1 MRTSRGLRRSI
12 YTVLAIAGALVCL
25 TASAQQELMIFKG
38 DKPADAGLVLSGWG
52 SGDIRE
58 SGEAVYIGSTSLQ
71 VVTQSFYQ
79 GGRIALQ
86 QPISLGAF
94 VSDPAAYLVFQ
105 VRLPRGTGS
114 LYTGGYG
121 RGYGMPGVP
130 GMPGM
135 PGMGT
140 PEMGGLAG
148 ARGGRLGGA
157 ATGAGRATGRTG
169 GMLGGMTGP
178 PMGGAGIGAPPG
190 AGGVPGAPATG
201 TGRRTGGVTGGYPGM
216 PGYGY
221 GGYRGGYTAPTMT
234 TRVMKQMRVVVV
246 TTDGKQYEAVAPF
259 EPPITDQEG
268 WFPIG
273 VALGAFK
280 GLSPDAKIKEIRVF
294 GDAYGVFY
302 VGEIRVAT
310 DPTPI
315 TGDAG
320 EEQIVAANDLVRLEA
335 RASAGITPLKY
346 SWDFDASDGIQE
358 DAVGRVVTTRYRKPG
373 EYIVTLTV
381 TDIYGLKKPFV
392 ATTKIT
398 VNE

>member
-1 MRTSRGLRRSI
+1 MRTSRRWQESI
-12 YTVLAIAGALVCL
+12 RMVLAVVGVMVCL
-25 TASAQQELMIFKG
+25 TASAQQEIVLFKG

-52 SGDIRE
+52 SGDVRE

-86 QPISLGAF
+86 QPVSLGSF
-94 VSDPAAYLVFQ
+94 VDNPAAYLIFQ

-121 RGYGMPGVP
+121 RGYGMPG
-130 GMPGM
+130 MPGI
-135 PGMGT
+135 PGGMGA

-148 ARGGRLGGA
+148 ARGGRVGGA
-157 ATGAGRATGRTG
+157 AAGAGRAAGRTG
-169 GMLGGMTGP
+169 GMLGGITGP
-178 PMGGAGIGAPPG
+178 PTGGPGMGAPPG
-190 AGGVPGAPATG
+190 VGGVPGAPSTG
-201 TGRRTGGVTGGYPGM
+201 TGRRAGGTAGGYPGV

-221 GGYRGGYTAPTMT
+221 GGYRGGYTAPTVT
-234 TRVMKQMRVVVV
+234 TRVMKQMRVVIV

-259 EPPITDQEG
+259 EPPLTDQEG

-273 VALGAFK
+273 IALGAFK
-280 GLSPDAKIKEIRVF
+280 GLPPDAKVKEIRVF

-358 DAVGRVVTTRYRKPG
+358 DAVGKVVTTRYRKPG

-392 ATTKIT
+392 ATTKVT

>member
-1 MRTSRGLRRSI
+1 MRTW
-12 YTVLAIAGALVCL
+12 TVWQTRFLAALAAACL
-25 TASAQQELMIFKG
+25 VASLKASAQQELVIFKG
-38 DKPADAGLVLSGWG
+38 DKPSDTGLILSGWG

-86 QPISLGAF
+86 QPISLGNF
-94 VSDPAAYLVFQ
+94 VSDAHAYLVFQ
-105 VRLPRGTGS
+105 VRLPGGTGS
-114 LYTGGYG
+114 LYTAGYG
-121 RGYGMPGVP
+121 RGVGMGLPPGMGVP
-130 GMPGM
+130 GMPS
-135 PGMGT
+135 T
-140 PEMGGLAG
+140 
-148 ARGGRLGGA
+148 GRLGGA
-157 ATGAGRATGRTG
+157 PTGAGRAAGRAG
-169 GMLGGMTGP
+169 GMRGGMGGP
-178 PMGGAGIGAPPG
+178 PVDPGVGAPPSM
-190 AGGVPGAPATG
+190 GGVPGAPGVG
-201 TGRRTGGVTGGYPGM
+201 TGRRTGGVAGGVPGI
-216 PGYGY
+216 PGY

-246 TTDGKQYEAVAPF
+246 TDDGKQYEAVAPF

-273 VALGAFK
+273 IALGAFK

-358 DAVGRVVTTRYRKPG
+358 DAIGKVVTTRYRKAG

-381 TDIYGLKKPFV
+381 TDVFGLKKPFV
-392 ATTKIT
+392 ATTKVT

>member
-1 MRTSRGLRRSI
+1 
-12 YTVLAIAGALVCL
+12 
-25 TASAQQELMIFKG
+25 
-38 DKPADAGLVLSGWG
+38 
-52 SGDIRE
+52 
-58 SGEAVYIGSTSLQ
+58 
-71 VVTQSFYQ
+71 VT
-79 GGRIALQ
+79 
-86 QPISLGAF
+86 
-94 VSDPAAYLVFQ
+94 
-105 VRLPRGTGS
+105 
-114 LYTGGYG
+114 
-121 RGYGMPGVP
+121 
-130 GMPGM
+130 
-135 PGMGT
+135 
-140 PEMGGLAG
+140 
-148 ARGGRLGGA
+148 
-157 ATGAGRATGRTG
+157 
-169 GMLGGMTGP
+169 
-178 PMGGAGIGAPPG
+178 
-190 AGGVPGAPATG
+190 GGVPGIP
-201 TGRRTGGVTGGYPGM
+201 
-216 PGYGY
+216 GY

-246 TTDGKQYEAVAPF
+246 TDEGKQYEAVAPF

-273 VALGAFK
+273 IALGAFK

-358 DAVGRVVTTRYRKPG
+358 DAIGKVVTTRYRKAG

-381 TDIYGLKKPFV
+381 TDVFGLKKPFV
-392 ATTKIT
+392 ATTKVT

>member
-1 MRTSRGLRRSI
+1 MQM
-12 YTVLAIAGALVCL
+12 VLAAAGMVACL
-25 TASAQQELMIFKG
+25 TASAQQELVIFKG
-38 DKPADAGLVLSGWG
+38 EKPADAGLVLSGWG

-58 SGEAVYIGSTSLQ
+58 TGEAVYIGSTSLQ

-86 QPISLGAF
+86 QPVSLGNFA
-94 VSDPAAYLVFQ
+94 SRPDAYLLFQ
-105 VRLPRGTGS
+105 VRLPGGTGS

-121 RGYGMPGVP
+121 RGYGMPGIP
-130 GMPGM
+130 GA
-135 PGMGT
+135 PGMGG
-140 PEMGGLAG
+140 PGMGGLAG
-148 ARGGRLGGA
+148 PRGGRVGGA
-157 ATGAGRATGRTG
+157 ATGTGRAAGRAG
-169 GMLGGMTGP
+169 GMLGGMGGP
-178 PMGGAGIGAPPG
+178 PVGGPGMGAPPG
-190 AGGVPGAPATG
+190 AGGVPGAPGAG
-201 TGRRTGGVTGGYPGM
+201 TGRRTGGAAGGYPGM

-221 GGYRGGYTAPTMT
+221 GGYRGGYTPPTMT
-234 TRVMKQMRVVVV
+234 TRVMKQMRVVIV
-246 TTDGKQYEAVAPF
+246 TTDGKQYEAVVPF

-280 GLSPDAKIKEIRVF
+280 GLSPDARIKEIRVF

-358 DAVGRVVTTRYRKPG
+358 DAVGKVVTTRYRKPG
-373 EYIVTLTV
+373 EYTVTLTV
-381 TDIYGLKKPFV
+381 TDIFGLKKPFV

>member
-1 MRTSRGLRRSI
+1 MRTSRGLRKSVQV
-12 YTVLAIAGALVCL
+12 VLAAFATAMCL
-25 TASAQQELMIFKG
+25 SASAQQELIIFKG
-38 DKPADAGLVLSGWG
+38 DKPADTGLVLSGWG

-86 QPISLGAF
+86 QPVSLGNFAT
-94 VSDPAAYLVFQ
+94 DPNAYLVFQ

-121 RGYGMPGVP
+121 RGAGMGLP
-130 GMPGM
+130 
-135 PGMGT
+135 PGMGA

-157 ATGAGRATGRTG
+157 ATTGAGRAAGRAG
-169 GMLGGMTGP
+169 GMLGGMAGP
-178 PMGGAGIGAPPG
+178 PMGPGGMGAPPG
-190 AGGVPGAPATG
+190 MGGVPGAPGTG
-201 TGRRTGGVTGGYPGM
+201 TGRRTGGVTGGVPGMPGM

-221 GGYRGGYTAPTMT
+221 GGRGGYTAPTMT

-259 EPPITDQEG
+259 EPPLTDQEG

-273 VALGAFK
+273 VALGSFK
-280 GLSPDAKIKEIRVF
+280 GLSPDAKIKEFRVF

-302 VGEIRVAT
+302 LGEIRVAT

-358 DAVGRVVTTRYRKPG
+358 DAVGKVVTTRYRKPG

-392 ATTKIT
+392 ATTKVT

>member
-1 MRTSRGLRRSI
+1 MRTSRRWQESI
-12 YTVLAIAGALVCL
+12 GMVLAVAGVMVCL
-25 TASAQQELMIFKG
+25 TASAQQEIVLFKG

-52 SGDIRE
+52 SGDVRE

-86 QPISLGAF
+86 QPVSLGSF
-94 VSDPAAYLVFQ
+94 VDNPAAYLIFQ

-121 RGYGMPGVP
+121 RGYGMPG
-130 GMPGM
+130 MPGI
-135 PGMGT
+135 PGGMGA

-148 ARGGRLGGA
+148 ARGGRVGGA
-157 ATGAGRATGRTG
+157 AAGAGRAAGRTG
-169 GMLGGMTGP
+169 GMLGGITGP
-178 PMGGAGIGAPPG
+178 PTGGPGMGAPPG
-190 AGGVPGAPATG
+190 VGGVPGAPSTG
-201 TGRRTGGVTGGYPGM
+201 TGRRAGGTAGGYPGV

-221 GGYRGGYTAPTMT
+221 GGYRGGYTAPTVT
-234 TRVMKQMRVVVV
+234 TRVMKQMRVVIV

-259 EPPITDQEG
+259 EPPLTDQEG

-273 VALGAFK
+273 IALGAFK
-280 GLSPDAKIKEIRVF
+280 GLPPDAKVKEIRVF

-358 DAVGRVVTTRYRKPG
+358 DAVGKVVTTRYRKPG

-392 ATTKIT
+392 ATTKVT

>member
-1 MRTSRGLRRSI
+1 MRTWTVWQTRFLV
-12 YTVLAIAGALVCL
+12 VLAAACLVACQSV
-25 TASAQQELMIFKG
+25 SAQQELVIFKG
-38 DKPADAGLVLSGWG
+38 DKPSDAGLMLSGWG

-71 VVTQSFYQ
+71 VITQSFYQ

-86 QPISLGAF
+86 QPISLGTFA
-94 VSDPAAYLVFQ
+94 SDPNAYLLFQ
-105 VRLPRGTGS
+105 VRLPGGTGS

-121 RGYGMPGVP
+121 RGAGMGMGLPPGMGVP
-130 GMPGM
+130 GMPS
-135 PGMGT
+135 
-140 PEMGGLAG
+140 
-148 ARGGRLGGA
+148 GGRLGGA
-157 ATGAGRATGRTG
+157 VTGAGRTTGRTG

-178 PMGGAGIGAPPG
+178 PTGPGMGAPPG
-190 AGGVPGAPATG
+190 MGGVPGAPGTG
-201 TGRRTGGVTGGYPGM
+201 TGRRTGGVTGGVPGMPGMPGM
-216 PGYGY
+216 PGYG
-221 GGYRGGYTAPTMT
+221 GRGGYTAPTMT

-273 VALGAFK
+273 IALGAFK

-310 DPTPI
+310 DHTPI

-358 DAVGRVVTTRYRKPG
+358 DAVGKVVTTRYRKPG
-373 EYIVTLTV
+373 VYTVTLTV
-381 TDIYGLKKPFV
+381 TDVFGLKKPFV
-392 ATTKIT
+392 ATTRIT

>member
-1 MRTSRGLRRSI
+1 VRTWTVWQRRFL
-12 YTVLAIAGALVCL
+12 TVLAAACLVASLKAL
-25 TASAQQELMIFKG
+25 AQQELVIFKG
-38 DKPADAGLVLSGWG
+38 DKPSDTGLILSGWG

-86 QPISLGAF
+86 QPISLGHFA
-94 VSDPAAYLVFQ
+94 SDPHAYLLFQ

-121 RGYGMPGVP
+121 RGAGMGMGLPPGMGVGAP
-130 GMPGM
+130 GMPS
-135 PGMGT
+135 T
-140 PEMGGLAG
+140 
-148 ARGGRLGGA
+148 GRLGGA
-157 ATGAGRATGRTG
+157 ATGAGRAAGRAG
-169 GMLGGMTGP
+169 GMIGGMTGP
-178 PMGGAGIGAPPG
+178 PTGPGVGAPPG
-190 AGGVPGAPATG
+190 MGGGVPGAPGVG
-201 TGRRTGGVTGGYPGM
+201 TGRRTGGVTGGVPGM
-216 PGYGY
+216 PGMPGMPGY

-246 TTDGKQYEAVAPF
+246 TADGKQYEAVAPF
-259 EPPITDQEG
+259 DPPITDQEG

-273 VALGAFK
+273 IALGAFK

-358 DAVGRVVTTRYRKPG
+358 DAIGKVVTTRYRKPG

-381 TDIYGLKKPFV
+381 TDVFGLKKPFV
-392 ATTKIT
+392 ATTKVT

>member
-1 MRTSRGLRRSI
+1 M
-12 YTVLAIAGALVCL
+12 VLAVVGVMVCL
-25 TASAQQELMIFKG
+25 TASAQQEIVLFKG

-52 SGDIRE
+52 SGDVRE

-86 QPISLGAF
+86 QPVSLGSF
-94 VSDPAAYLVFQ
+94 VDNPAAYLIFQ

-121 RGYGMPGVP
+121 RGYGMPG
-130 GMPGM
+130 MPGI
-135 PGMGT
+135 PGGMGA

-148 ARGGRLGGA
+148 ARGGRVGGA
-157 ATGAGRATGRTG
+157 AAGAGRAAGRTG
-169 GMLGGMTGP
+169 GMLGGITGP
-178 PMGGAGIGAPPG
+178 PTGGPGMGAPPG
-190 AGGVPGAPATG
+190 VGGVPGAPSTG
-201 TGRRTGGVTGGYPGM
+201 TGRRAGGTAGGYPGV

-221 GGYRGGYTAPTMT
+221 GGYRGGYTAPTVT
-234 TRVMKQMRVVVV
+234 TRVMKQMRVVIV

-259 EPPITDQEG
+259 EPPLTDQEG

-273 VALGAFK
+273 IALGAFK
-280 GLSPDAKIKEIRVF
+280 GLPPDAKVKEIRVF

-358 DAVGRVVTTRYRKPG
+358 DAVGKVVTTRYRKPG

-392 ATTKIT
+392 ATTKVT

>member
-1 MRTSRGLRRSI
+1 MRTARWLQ
-12 YTVLAIAGALVCL
+12 TVLTTALAAVCL
-25 TASAQQELMIFKG
+25 NASAQQELIIFKG
-38 DKPADAGLVLSGWG
+38 DRSADAGLVLSGWG
-52 SGDIRE
+52 SGDVRE

-71 VVTQSFYQ
+71 IVTQSFYQ
-79 GGRIALQ
+79 GGRLILQ
-86 QPISLGAF
+86 QPVSLGNFA
-94 VSDPAAYLVFQ
+94 SNPAAYLVFQ
-105 VRLPRGTGS
+105 VRLPQGTGS

-121 RGYGMPGVP
+121 RGYGMPGAPGVP

-135 PGMGT
+135 
-140 PEMGGLAG
+140 GGLAG
-148 ARGGRLGGA
+148 PRGGAVGGA
-157 ATGAGRATGRTG
+157 ATGAGRAGGRAG
-169 GMLGGMTGP
+169 GMVGGMTGP
-178 PMGGAGIGAPPG
+178 PMGGPGMGAPPG
-190 AGGVPGAPATG
+190 LGGGVPGAPRTG
-201 TGRRTGGVTGGYPGM
+201 TTGRRTGAATGGMPGM
-216 PGYGY
+216 PPGYGGYGY
-221 GGYRGGYTAPTMT
+221 GGYRGGYTAPTLT

-246 TTDGKQYEAVAPF
+246 TDDGKQYEAVAPF
-259 EPPITDQEG
+259 EPPLTDQEG

-310 DPTPI
+310 DSTPI

>member
-1 MRTSRGLRRSI
+1 M
-12 YTVLAIAGALVCL
+12 VLATALVAVCL
-25 TASAQQELMIFKG
+25 SASAQQEMVIFKG
-38 DKPADAGLVLSGWG
+38 DRPADAGLVLSGWG
-52 SGDIRE
+52 SGEVRE

-71 VVTQSFYQ
+71 IVTQSFYQ

-86 QPISLGAF
+86 QP
-94 VSDPAAYLVFQ
+94 VSVGNFANNPTAYLVFQ
-105 VRLPRGTGS
+105 VRLPQGTGS
-114 LYTGGYG
+114 LYTSGYG
-121 RGYGMPGVP
+121 RGAGIP

-135 PGMGT
+135 PGVPGA
-140 PEMGGLAG
+140 PGIGAPRMGGLAG
-148 ARGGRLGGA
+148 PRGGRVGGA
-157 ATGAGRATGRTG
+157 VTGTGRTG
-169 GMLGGMTGP
+169 GRASGALGGMTGP
-178 PMGGAGIGAPPG
+178 PMGGPG
-190 AGGVPGAPATG
+190 MGGVPGAPSTG
-201 TGRRTGGVTGGYPGM
+201 TGRRTGAATGGMPGM
-216 PGYGY
+216 PPGYGGY
-221 GGYRGGYTAPTMT
+221 GYRGGYTAPTTT

-246 TTDGKQYEAVAPF
+246 TADGKQYEAIAPF

-280 GLSPDAKIKEIRVF
+280 GLSPDARIKEVRVF

-310 DPTPI
+310 DPIPI

-358 DAVGRVVTTRYRKPG
+358 DAVGKVVTTRYRKPG

-381 TDIYGLKKPFV
+381 SDFYGLKKPFV
-392 ATTKIT
+392 ATTKVT

>member
-1 MRTSRGLRRSI
+1 VRTWKVWQTRLLA
-12 YTVLAIAGALVCL
+12 VLAAACLVASL
-25 TASAQQELMIFKG
+25 KASAQQELVIFKG
-38 DKPADAGLVLSGWG
+38 DRPSDTGLILSGWG

-86 QPISLGAF
+86 QPISLGDF
-94 VSDPAAYLVFQ
+94 VSDPHAYLLFQ
-105 VRLPRGTGS
+105 VRLPGGTGS
-114 LYTGGYG
+114 LYTAGYG
-121 RGYGMPGVP
+121 RGVGMGLPPGLGVP
-130 GMPGM
+130 GMPS
-135 PGMGT
+135 T
-140 PEMGGLAG
+140 
-148 ARGGRLGGA
+148 GRLGGA
-157 ATGAGRATGRTG
+157 PTGAGRAAGRAG
-169 GMLGGMTGP
+169 GMQGRMGGP
-178 PMGGAGIGAPPG
+178 PVDPGVGAPPSM
-190 AGGVPGAPATG
+190 GGVPGAPG
-201 TGRRTGGVTGGYPGM
+201 VGSGRRSGGVTGGVPGI
-216 PGYGY
+216 PGY

-246 TTDGKQYEAVAPF
+246 TDEGKQYEAVAPF

-273 VALGAFK
+273 IALGAFK

-358 DAVGRVVTTRYRKPG
+358 DAIGKVVTTRYRKAG

-381 TDIYGLKKPFV
+381 TDVFGLKKPFV
-392 ATTKIT
+392 ATTKVT

>member
-1 MRTSRGLRRSI
+1 MQTARGLLQSLRVMLI
-12 YTVLAIAGALVCL
+12 ATVSAGCLA
-25 TASAQQELMIFKG
+25 ASAQQELIIFKG

-52 SGDIRE
+52 SGDVRE
-58 SGEAVYIGSTSLQ
+58 TGDAVYIGSTSLQ
-71 VVTQSFYQ
+71 IVTQSFYQ

-86 QPISLGAF
+86 QPISLGNFAGN
-94 VSDPAAYLVFQ
+94 PAAYLVFQ
-105 VRLPRGTGS
+105 VRLPGGTGS
-114 LYTGGYG
+114 LYTGSGVRGGYG
-121 RGYGMPGVP
+121 MPGIPGAPGMPGVP
-130 GMPGM
+130 GAPGV
-135 PGMGT
+135 GT
-140 PEMGGLAG
+140 P
-148 ARGGRLGGA
+148 RGGVMGPRAGTGRAGGA
-157 ATGAGRATGRTG
+157 ATGAGRAG

-178 PMGGAGIGAPPG
+178 P
-190 AGGVPGAPATG
+190 PGAPGMGAPGMGGPGAG
-201 TGRRTGGVTGGYPGM
+201 TGRRTGGVPGM

-221 GGYRGGYTAPTMT
+221 GGYGYRGGYVAPATT
-234 TRVMKQMRVVVV
+234 TRVMKQMRVVIV
-246 TTDGKQYEAVAPF
+246 TEDGKQYEAVAPF
-259 EPPITDQEG
+259 DPPLTDQEG

-273 VALGAFK
+273 IALGAFR
-280 GLSPDAKIKEIRVF
+280 GLPADARIREIRVF

-358 DAVGRVVTTRYRKPG
+358 DAVGKVVTTRYRKPG

-381 TDIYGLKKPFV
+381 TDVFGLKKPFV
-392 ATTKIT
+392 ATTKVT

>member
-1 MRTSRGLRRSI
+1 MRTSRRWQESI
-12 YTVLAIAGALVCL
+12 RMVLAVAGVMVCL
-25 TASAQQELMIFKG
+25 TASAQQEIVLFKG

-52 SGDIRE
+52 SGDVRE

-86 QPISLGAF
+86 QPVSLGSF
-94 VSDPAAYLVFQ
+94 VDNPAAYLIFQ

-121 RGYGMPGVP
+121 RGYGMPG
-130 GMPGM
+130 MPGI
-135 PGMGT
+135 PGGMGA

-148 ARGGRLGGA
+148 ARGGRVGGA
-157 ATGAGRATGRTG
+157 AAGAGRAAGRTG
-169 GMLGGMTGP
+169 GMLGGITGP
-178 PMGGAGIGAPPG
+178 PTGGPGMGAPPG
-190 AGGVPGAPATG
+190 VGGVPGAPSTG
-201 TGRRTGGVTGGYPGM
+201 TGRRAGGTAGGYPGV

-221 GGYRGGYTAPTMT
+221 GGYRGGYTAPTVT
-234 TRVMKQMRVVVV
+234 TRVMKQMRVVIV

-259 EPPITDQEG
+259 EPPLTDQEG

-273 VALGAFK
+273 IALGAFK
-280 GLSPDAKIKEIRVF
+280 GLPPDAKVKEIRVF

-358 DAVGRVVTTRYRKPG
+358 DAVGKVVTTRYRKPG

-392 ATTKIT
+392 ATTKVT

>member
-1 MRTSRGLRRSI
+1 MRTWTVWQIRFLA
-12 YTVLAIAGALVCL
+12 VLAAACLVACL
-25 TASAQQELMIFKG
+25 KASAQQELVIFKG
-38 DKPADAGLVLSGWG
+38 DKPSEAGLILSGWG

-86 QPISLGAF
+86 QPVSLGNFA
-94 VSDPAAYLVFQ
+94 SDPNAYLLFQ

-121 RGYGMPGVP
+121 RGAGMGMGLPPGMGVP
-130 GMPGM
+130 GMPS
-135 PGMGT
+135 
-140 PEMGGLAG
+140 
-148 ARGGRLGGA
+148 GGRLGGA
-157 ATGAGRATGRTG
+157 ATGAGRAAGRAG

-178 PMGGAGIGAPPG
+178 PTGPGGMGAPPG
-190 AGGVPGAPATG
+190 MGGVPGAPGTG
-201 TGRRTGGVTGGYPGM
+201 TGRRTGGVTGGVPGMPGM

-221 GGYRGGYTAPTMT
+221 GGRGGYTAPTMT

-259 EPPITDQEG
+259 EPPLTDQEG

-273 VALGAFK
+273 VALGSFK

-358 DAVGRVVTTRYRKPG
+358 DAVGKVVTTRYRKPG

-392 ATTKIT
+392 ATTKVT